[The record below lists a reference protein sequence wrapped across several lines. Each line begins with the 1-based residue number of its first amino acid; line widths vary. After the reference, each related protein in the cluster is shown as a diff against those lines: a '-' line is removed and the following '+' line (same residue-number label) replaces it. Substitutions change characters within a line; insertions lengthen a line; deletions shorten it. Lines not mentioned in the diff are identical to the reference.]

1 MAVSNVGKAVVWGI
15 TTTAMNK
22 DGTVITNAS
31 AIIYASQTVSRSTD
45 TMEHRNNLGEVDGF
59 TTYNQSQ
66 QLEIECYPTG
76 STLALCRTL
85 RDALPV
91 PGQRVTMLDS
101 TDTTDIVGTTAGID
115 YICTAASY
123 RRNNSDKATYSMT
136 LQRYTGIA
144 AYTPVT

>member
-1 MAVSNVGKAVVWGI
+1 MAVTNVGKAVVWGI
-15 TTTAMNK
+15 TTSGMNK
-22 DGTVITNAS
+22 DGTAITNAS
-31 AIIYASQTVSRSTD
+31 AIIYASQSLSRSTD

-76 STLALCRTL
+76 STLANARTL

-91 PGQRVTMLDS
+91 PGQRVTIL
-101 TDTTDIVGTTAGID
+101 DTTDANDPTATD

-123 RRNNSDKATYSMT
+123 RKTNSDKASYTMT
-136 LQRYTGIA
+136 LQRFSGIST
-144 AYTPVT
+144 YTPVT

>member
-15 TTTAMNK
+15 TTTGMNK
-22 DGTVITNAS
+22 DGTAITTAS
-31 AIIYASQTVSRSTD
+31 AIIYASQTFSRATD

-76 STLALCRTL
+76 ATLTACRTL
-85 RDALPV
+85 RDALPA
-91 PGQRVTMLDS
+91 PGQRVTMLD
-101 TDTTDIVGTTAGID
+101 TTDPDMIGTATGVD
-115 YICTAASY
+115 YICTASSY

-136 LQRYTGIA
+136 LQRYTAITT
-144 AYTPVT
+144 YTPVT

>member
-15 TTTAMNK
+15 TTTGMSK
-22 DGTVITNAS
+22 DGTAITNAS
-31 AIIYASQTVSRSTD
+31 AIIYSSQSLSRSTD

-66 QLEIECYPTG
+66 TLEIECYPTG
-76 STLALCRTL
+76 ATLANARTL

-91 PGQRVTMLDS
+91 PGQRVTIVDS
-101 TDTTDIVGTTAGID
+101 TDSTDPTATD

-123 RRNNSDKATYSMT
+123 RKSNSDKATYTMT
-136 LQRYTGIA
+136 LQRFSGISNYTAVG
-144 AYTPVT
+144 

>member
-15 TTTAMNK
+15 TTTGMSK
-22 DGTVITNAS
+22 DGTAITNAS
-31 AIIYASQTVSRSTD
+31 AIIYSSQSVSRATD
-45 TMEHRNNLGEVDGF
+45 TMEHRNSLGEVDGF

-76 STLALCRTL
+76 STLANARTL

-91 PGQRVTMLDS
+91 PGQRVTIVDA
-101 TDTTDIVGTTAGID
+101 TDANDPTATD

-123 RRNNSDKATYSMT
+123 RKSNSDKATYTMT
-136 LQRYTGIA
+136 LQRFSGIA
-144 AYTPVT
+144 SYVPVT